1 MKQQMNEEKTGERDM
16 KVVISTQRC
25 PPREYKGYRYSSS
38 DVVDVDLFVFSEL
51 ECALAVLFAE
61 GLGLVDLRV
70 FGKLA
75 VRFHC
80 EKGK

>member
-1 MKQQMNEEKTGERDM
+1 M
-16 KVVISTQRC
+16 KVVIATPQRC
-25 PPREYKGYRYSSS
+25 PSGEYKGYRYSSS

-61 GLGLVDLRV
+61 GLSFVDLRV